1 MKKKKKMRTRGGVS
15 KRAWSSRMRL
25 LEPFTRNV
33 PSISVAEAEPSDASA
48 ILYVMQHQTEQPAHR
63 SPSKT
68 NHCNDIGPGR
78 QTKG

>member
-1 MKKKKKMRTRGGVS
+1 
-15 KRAWSSRMRL
+15 MRL

-33 PSISVAEAEPSDASA
+33 PSISVAETEPSDASA

-68 NHCNDIGPGR
+68 NHCNDIGPEK
-78 QTKG
+78 KGGIGNGKGTHHLATTTGI